1 MDFQGTIH
9 TDIRDSTPDWTPYRA
24 PSAPTGAPNVLY
36 LLFDDVG
43 IATWDSFGGLVDMPN
58 LRRLV
63 ERGTRLSQFHTTA
76 LCSPTRAALLTGR
89 NPTSVSVASVV
100 NMAQG
105 FPGHSGR
112 IPAETALIPEVLSQ
126 RGWSTYAVGKWHLAP
141 PEDCHPAGSR
151 RYWPLSRGF
160 DRFYGFLDGM
170 TDQWYPSLVSD
181 SAHIDPPATPEQ
193 GYHLSKDLADN
204 AIRFLRDHRAA
215 APDKPWFLYLCPG
228 AGHSPHQAPAEWAD
242 RYRGRFDMGYE
253 RYREIVLANQKELGL
268 IPADTELSPRNP
280 YADRTAVD
288 GTPWPAGDTVVP
300 WDQLSADEQRIS
312 TRMAE
317 VFAGFLSYT
326 DAQIGRVLDFLDSS
340 GQTDNTIV
348 VVMSDNGAS
357 GEGGPLGALRDWMPR
372 ARSAEATESAL
383 AALVEFGGPGTQLN
397 YSTGWAM
404 AFNTPYKMFKR
415 YASHEGGIAD
425 PCIVSWPAGLPGRG
439 DVLDAYVHVS
449 DVTPTIYHLLGL
461 PAPDTVRGIPQKP
474 LEGTSFADCLRGGE
488 PSAKSTQFYSMAGT
502 RGIWHDGWF
511 ANTVHPPT
519 SFAPRGWSHF
529 DDDRWELYHIAGDR
543 SQIRDLAG
551 THPAKL
557 AELIALW
564 HEKAVDFQAF
574 PLNDRGAGELVA
586 LASGSDTSAVTCYP
600 DTPAWHTPMGGL
612 IRGRSFTMR
621 ARVRVEAPDAH
632 GVLYSQG
639 DRAGGQVLFLHGARV
654 HWACVVDGHEQV
666 LIAASACAP
675 GADHDITLRFT
686 RTGAVNGTLT
696 VVGDAELRIDGQP
709 AGSRGAVQMTGLD
722 MLQPV
727 SAGRSV
733 AHPVS
738 RSYASPFALRDAV
751 LDVVTL
757 DIHGSAEPHTAH
769 AVDVGFA
776 RD

>member
-1 MDFQGTIH
+1 
-9 TDIRDSTPDWTPYRA
+9 
-24 PSAPTGAPNVLY
+24 
-36 LLFDDVG
+36 
-43 IATWDSFGGLVDMPN
+43 
-58 LRRLV
+58 
-63 ERGTRLSQFHTTA
+63 
-76 LCSPTRAALLTGR
+76 
-89 NPTSVSVASVV
+89 
-100 NMAQG
+100 
-105 FPGHSGR
+105 
-112 IPAETALIPEVLSQ
+112 
-126 RGWSTYAVGKWHLAP
+126 
-141 PEDCHPAGSR
+141 
-151 RYWPLSRGF
+151 
-160 DRFYGFLDGM
+160 
-170 TDQWYPSLVSD
+170 
-181 SAHIDPPATPEQ
+181 
-193 GYHLSKDLADN
+193 
-204 AIRFLRDHRAA
+204 
-215 APDKPWFLYLCPG
+215 
-228 AGHSPHQAPAEWAD
+228 
-242 RYRGRFDMGYE
+242 
-253 RYREIVLANQKELGL
+253 
-268 IPADTELSPRNP
+268 
-280 YADRTAVD
+280 
-288 GTPWPAGDTVVP
+288 
-300 WDQLSADEQRIS
+300 
-312 TRMAE
+312 
-317 VFAGFLSYT
+317 
-326 DAQIGRVLDFLDSS
+326 
-340 GQTDNTIV
+340 
-348 VVMSDNGAS
+348 
-357 GEGGPLGALRDWMPR
+357 
-372 ARSAEATESAL
+372 
-383 AALVEFGGPGTQLN
+383 
-397 YSTGWAM
+397 
-404 AFNTPYKMFKR
+404 
-415 YASHEGGIAD
+415 
-425 PCIVSWPAGLPGRG
+425 
-439 DVLDAYVHVS
+439 
-449 DVTPTIYHLLGL
+449 
-461 PAPDTVRGIPQKP
+461 
-474 LEGTSFADCLRGGE
+474 
-488 PSAKSTQFYSMAGT
+488 
-502 RGIWHDGWF
+502 
-511 ANTVHPPT
+511 VHPPT

>member
-300 WDQLSADEQRIS
+300 WDQLSADEQKIS

-383 AALVEFGGPGTQLN
+383 AALDEFGGPGTQLN

-488 PSAKSTQFYSMAGT
+488 PSAKSTQFYSMTGT

-621 ARVRVEAPDAH
+621 ARVRVETPDAH

-654 HWACVVDGHEQV
+654 HWACVVDGYEQV

-686 RTGAVNGTLT
+686 RTGAVNSSLT

-709 AGSRGAVQMTGLD
+709 AGARGAVQMTGLD

-757 DIHGSAEPHTAH
+757 DIHGPAEPHTAH